1 MRANAT
7 RPESATSPSVGV
19 QTGVF
24 GARMQVELLN
34 DGSVTPVLS

>member
-1 MRANAT
+1 LTDEALRALGV
-7 RPESATSPSVGV
+7 PV

-34 DGSVTPVLS
+34 DGPVTIILET